1 MERKVKYNYEFKL
14 RCIGE
19 VLNKNRSKE
28 SVAVENGISSTNLG
42 RWLNFYVK
50 YGKQGL
56 LSRKNQNYSSDFK
69 LKVIR
74 TIEEKSLSLGEACL
88 FFNIPNDGVIINWQ
102 RKFKAQGSAG
112 LQHKPKGRPKSMTY
126 KRAKKKSTKPLT
138 REEELLL
145 ENESL
150 RMQVDYLKK
159 LQALI
164 QAEEAK
170 QNKKHK
176 PYMN

>member
-1 MERKVKYNYEFKL
+1 M
-14 RCIGE
+14 
-19 VLNKNRSKE
+19 
-28 SVAVENGISSTNLG
+28 
-42 RWLNFYVK
+42 
-50 YGKQGL
+50 
-56 LSRKNQNYSSDFK
+56 SRKNQYYSSDFK

-74 TIEEKSLSLGEACL
+74 VIDEKSLSLSQACL
-88 FFNIPNDGVIINWQ
+88 FFNIPNDGVILNWQ
-102 RKFKAQGSAG
+102 KKFKERG
-112 LQHKPKGRPKSMTY
+112 LSGLEHKPKGRPKSMTY

-164 QAEEAK
+164 QAEEAG
-170 QNKKHK
+170 QNKKLK
-176 PYMN
+176 P

>member
-14 RCIGE
+14 LCVEE
-19 VLNKNRSKE
+19 VLNNHRSTE
-28 SVAVENGISSTNLG
+28 SVSIEKDISQTNLR
-42 RWLNFYVK
+42 RWVGFFRK
-50 YGKQGL
+50 YGREGL
-56 LSRKNQNYSSDFK
+56 VSRKNQNYSSDFK
-69 LKVIR
+69 LKVML
-74 TIEEKSLSLGEACL
+74 TIDKKSLSLSEACL
-88 FFNIPNDGVIINWQ
+88 FFNIPNEAVIINWQ
-102 RKFKAQGSAG
+102 RKFEEYGVSG
-112 LQHKPKGRPKSMTY
+112 LEHKPKGRPKSMTY
-126 KRAKKKSTKPLT
+126 KRAKKKSDKPLT

-170 QNKKHK
+170 QNKKRK
-176 PYMN
+176 P

>member
-1 MERKVKYNYEFKL
+1 M
-14 RCIGE
+14 
-19 VLNKNRSKE
+19 
-28 SVAVENGISSTNLG
+28 
-42 RWLNFYVK
+42 
-50 YGKQGL
+50 
-56 LSRKNQNYSSDFK
+56 
-69 LKVIR
+69 
-74 TIEEKSLSLGEACL
+74 GEACL